1 MEPLTR
7 RRIPLVERIFGT
19 VPGVRWLVLG
29 MFFASAACAIV
40 ARLIARDDFP
50 SFEEAFWWA
59 IQTVTTVGYGDVT
72 PETRQGRLVA
82 SVLMLAAVASISL
95 LTAAISAAFV
105 NRLARR
111 RMELHQDPVVEMLV
125 RIERRLDQVEQRL
138 EAR

>member
-1 MEPLTR
+1 MEPITR
-7 RRIPLVERIFGT
+7 RHLPLVERVFGT

-29 MFFASAACAIV
+29 MFFMSVACAIV
-40 ARLIARDDFP
+40 VRLIARDDFS
-50 SFEEAFWWA
+50 SFEDAFWWA

-72 PETRQGRLVA
+72 PQTRQGRVVA
-82 SVLMLAAVASISL
+82 SVLMLGAVASISL

-125 RIERRLDQVEQRL
+125 RIERRLDQVEKRL